1 MNNEFY
7 FIAFDLYTNIHSV
20 IFTVGFC
27 FLSIGSTSCCT
38 IAYSFNIAT
47 WVHLC
52 WVYRWRHKVEK
63 QRSMLLLSYLAS
75 VPSSTHSHTDAP
87 DPNQHCHNQ
96 HCNLKTHITSTLAK
110 HTCRTERVTSIWLTC
125 HGLSSITF
133 ITSSKLRHSQ
143 TFEGSLTRSF
153 IHVDIP
159 MLHHR
164 FHLCGQQSNWSCIT
178 CPIRWS
184 AISFHRFTSSSSLA
198 C

>member
-1 MNNEFY
+1 M
-7 FIAFDLYTNIHSV
+7 

-27 FLSIGSTSCCT
+27 SLSIGSTSCCT

-96 HCNLKTHITSTLAK
+96 HCNLKTQITSTLAK
-110 HTCRTERVTSIWLTC
+110 HTCRTERDIYMTHLPWAELHNLYNFQQTEAFPDLWRLPYPVLYSCRYTNVTSPFSPLWTTKQLKLHYLPHKVVGHI
-125 HGLSSITF
+125 LS
-133 ITSSKLRHSQ
+133 
-143 TFEGSLTRSF
+143 
-153 IHVDIP
+153 
-159 MLHHR
+159 
-164 FHLCGQQSNWSCIT
+164 
-178 CPIRWS
+178 
-184 AISFHRFTSSSSLA
+184 
-198 C
+198 